1 VRSCCL
7 VVDDNVDAA
16 DTLAMFLKGKGH
28 EVVVAHN
35 SSDALALAGAHA
47 PKVCLLDIGLPDL
60 DGNALVG
67 LLRRSAAM
75 ESALM
80 IAVSGYG
87 RQEDREKALA
97 AGFDHYFVKPLDTA
111 ALDALMAAQ
120 LGAQAAC

>member
-1 VRSCCL
+1 

-16 DTLAMFLKGKGH
+16 ETLAMFLKGKGH
-28 EVVVAHN
+28 EVVVAYN
-35 SSDALALAGAHA
+35 SSDALALAREHA

-60 DGNALVG
+60 DGYELVG

-97 AGFDHYFVKPLDTA
+97 AGFDHYFVKPVDTA

-120 LGAQAAC
+120 LGVQAAG